1 MQPLLLFWMI
11 RPGSTDHGS
20 TPPLYHFPR
29 ICIVMS
35 TDHRQAAFFPS
46 LKAMADAM
54 NVPRL
59 LQSVTAENIVEF
71 VENFLRHPEDLLV
84 KTEIF

>member
-35 TDHRQAAFFPS
+35 TDRQAAFFPS